1 VIGVVVAAVL
11 ISLMTVV
18 ALVVWRFAG
27 PSIRR
32 LMDEPPAQ
40 DSAATP
46 DEATGT

>member
-27 PSIRR
+27 PSLRR
-32 LMDEPPAQ
+32 LMDEPPAP
-40 DSAATP
+40 DSAAAA
-46 DEATGT
+46 DEETGS